1 MTILIVKDELDVDSF
16 SNLLLLCEERGQDPS
31 LPQLLK
37 VRLGSEHERETET
50 ERVKEG
56 N

>member
-1 MTILIVKDELDVDSF
+1 MLILLVTYYYYL
-16 SNLLLLCEERGQDPS
+16 RRGGQDPS

>member
-1 MTILIVKDELDVDSF
+1 MVKDETDVDCF
-16 SNLLLLCEERGQDPS
+16 SNLLLLFEKRGQDPS

-37 VRLGSEHERETET
+37 VRLIWVRAWEKEKEEEKG
-50 ERVKEG
+50 EG